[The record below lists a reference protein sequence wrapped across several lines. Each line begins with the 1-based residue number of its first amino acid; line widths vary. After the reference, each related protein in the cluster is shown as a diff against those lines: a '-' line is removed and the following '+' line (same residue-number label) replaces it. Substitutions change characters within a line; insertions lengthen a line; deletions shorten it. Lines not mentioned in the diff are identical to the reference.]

1 MDNMKHRR
9 LQELDRSDFEIVR
22 EDPDIRGW
30 DVRGT
35 NGRKVG
41 AVEDLIVDA
50 QEKKVRYM
58 VVDLDDNELK
68 LRHRKVL
75 IPIGLAELDQKDDDV
90 LIPNISAQQL
100 GELPDYDRNSLTADV
115 ERKIFSALS
124 TRTQPTGVNQPSKP
138 IIDTDAERKA
148 RLEREARK
156 NTMAKE
162 DVRETRDI
170 EDRKNRMEKE
180 DRKELARD
188 EKREKTEKGE
198 HDQVDPDFY
207 RHEYYN
213 LDNLYKNRL
222 HEVKPVQKKQQ
233 SEYERGLRLWE
244 RRSEGAVIPDDKRP
258 GSANLPA
265 GEASGNRELDEEHRM
280 EMIRNRRSNYQQRR
294 YPGTERSDVRREG
307 EIERRE
313 DEDLDDR

>member
-50 QEKKVRYM
+50 REKKVRYM

-100 GELPDYDRNSLTADV
+100 GELPDYDRDSLTPDV
-115 ERKIFSALS
+115 ERRIFSTLN
-124 TRTQPTGVNQPSKP
+124 TRAQPARLDQPSKP
-138 IIDTDAERKA
+138 IVETEAERKA
-148 RLEREARK
+148 KLER
-156 NTMAKE
+156 
-162 DVRETRDI
+162 
-170 EDRKNRMEKE
+170 EDRKNKLEKE
-180 DRKELARD
+180 DRRERERVEDRKHRLEHEERKEMARD
-188 EKREKTEKGE
+188 EKRETKERTE
-198 HDQVDPDFY
+198 HDEVDPDFY

-222 HEVKPVQKKQQ
+222 HEVKPVERKKE

-244 RRSEGAVIPDDKRP
+244 RRSEGAVIPDDKRRESTNPPAREP
-258 GSANLPA
+258 GYK
-265 GEASGNRELDEEHRM
+265 ELDEEQRM
-280 EMIRNRRSNYQQRR
+280 EMIRNRRNSYQQRR
-294 YPGTERSDVRREG
+294 YADGGRSDIRREN

-313 DEDLDDR
+313 DEDSDR